1 MAKYFG
7 RDGRPCQRSEWSRLR
22 SDRDYRIIKE
32 YDNGQVYVR
41 LEWLGEV
48 ADPSTFRDCW
58 KMFAL
63 CVGNY
68 NANGDIKEDPVE
80 NGKTFAY
87 EKDGIA
93 AYEAFLERWTA
104 SHRNADGE
112 FEEEDNTLTLT
123 PPPPP
128 DPDAPSTDAST
139 VESVKLGEDDVGV
152 W

>member
-1 MAKYFG
+1 MPTKYFG

-112 FEEEDNTLTLT
+112 FEEEDNTLT

>member
-7 RDGRPCQRSEWSRLR
+7 RDGLPCQRSEWSRLR
-22 SDRDYRIIKE
+22 SDRDYRIVKE
-32 YDNGQVYVR
+32 YDNGQVYVC

-48 ADPSTFRDCW
+48 ADTSTFRDCW

-112 FEEEDNTLTLT
+112 FEEEDNALT

-128 DPDAPSTDAST
+128 NPDAPSSDVAQI
-139 VESVKLGEDDVGV
+139 KGIDLGDGDIGA

>member
-1 MAKYFG
+1 
-7 RDGRPCQRSEWSRLR
+7 
-22 SDRDYRIIKE
+22 
-32 YDNGQVYVR
+32 
-41 LEWLGEV
+41 
-48 ADPSTFRDCW
+48 
-58 KMFAL
+58 MFAL

-112 FEEEDNTLTLT
+112 FEEEDNALT

-128 DPDAPSTDAST
+128 NPDAPSSDVAQF
-139 VESVKLGEDDVGV
+139 KGIDLGDGDIGA

>member
-7 RDGRPCQRSEWSRLR
+7 RAGFPCHRNEWSRLR
-22 SDRDYRIIKE
+22 SDRNYRIVKE

-48 ADPSTFRDCW
+48 ADTSTFRDCW

-112 FEEEDNTLTLT
+112 FEEEDNALT

>member
-7 RDGRPCQRSEWSRLR
+7 RDGRPCQRSEWSKLR
-22 SDRDYRIIKE
+22 SDRDYRIIRE

-48 ADPSTFRDCW
+48 TDPSTFRDCW
-58 KMFAL
+58 KMFAI

-68 NANGDIKEDPVE
+68 NATGDIKEDPVE

-87 EKDGIA
+87 EADGIK

-104 SHRNADGE
+104 SHRNTDDE
-112 FEEEDNTLTLT
+112 FEEEDNSLT

-128 DPDAPSTDAST
+128 DPDAPSSDVSQI
-139 VESVKLGEDDVGV
+139 KGIDLGDGDIGA